1 MKMSKRLF
9 TNLLRSEKSPNDFK
23 TKACELFLDKEVQ
36 IWLQAF
42 NPLTNG
48 VRGPAFHQLY
58 TATELWGDEIDN
70 CFFQK

>member
-48 VRGPAFHQLY
+48 VRGPAFHQL
-58 TATELWGDEIDN
+58 
-70 CFFQK
+70 